1 MNDQDIAGRFG
12 ASLERIELGDV
23 SLRVAIAGD
32 GPLVMLVH
40 GFPES
45 WYSWRHQIQ
54 PLVQAG
60 FRVAAPDVRGYGGSD
75 RPHPVEA
82 YDIQSLTSDMFNLA
96 RFLSPDKPAVIVG
109 HDWGGPI
116 AWNSALIHP
125 QQFRAVAGLSVPH
138 VPPGDVVGIDVFRK
152 VFTDNDLFFYM
163 IYFQDEGVAEA
174 ELEADPIR
182 SIRLFFS
189 AIAGD
194 AKEGAWPLKK
204 PHGQKLYDGVL
215 EPDMPRPWFNH
226 DDLQYYAA
234 QFAHSGFRGPLN
246 RYRNFHRDA
255 RWLKSQQLTTI
266 EQPSLYLIGDR
277 DLVAPMYQGGPIKAM
292 QPYVSDLRGA
302 HVLEACGHWTQQE
315 KPDEVNRYLLAW
327 LEQL

>member
-163 IYFQDEGVAEA
+163 IYFRTKVLPKRNLRPTRYDRF
-174 ELEADPIR
+174 D
-182 SIRLFFS
+182 FFS
-189 AIAGD
+189 ALSPVMRKRAPG
-194 AKEGAWPLKK
+194 
-204 PHGQKLYDGVL
+204 
-215 EPDMPRPWFNH
+215 R
-226 DDLQYYAA
+226 
-234 QFAHSGFRGPLN
+234 
-246 RYRNFHRDA
+246 
-255 RWLKSQQLTTI
+255 LKSRMARNYTMVSWNRTCRARGSIMTICNTT
-266 EQPSLYLIGDR
+266 PRSLR
-277 DLVAPMYQGGPIKAM
+277 TLVFAA
-292 QPYVSDLRGA
+292 R
-302 HVLEACGHWTQQE
+302 
-315 KPDEVNRYLLAW
+315 
-327 LEQL
+327 